1 MENNERIE
9 IDARIMAAIN
19 QRNAAMDSL
28 VVLTGQ
34 LEVLKSELQ
43 AAQEKI
49 EKLEA
54 PDKSSKDIKKPIGVK

>member
-9 IDARIMAAIN
+9 IDARIIAVVN
-19 QRNAAMDSL
+19 QRNAAMDSV

-54 PDKSSKDIKKPIGVK
+54 SDRSSKETKKPIGVK